1 MTTQTPPY
9 RKLAEELLLSHTS
22 LNDAGDQLVTTINPL
37 IAEYRKVLNDGL
49 TGQTAQK
56 KHIIIAGAGIAG
68 MLSAKLLKEY
78 GHDVTILEAN
88 ESRVGGRIKT
98 FHNGDGKSL
107 FSDDKQYGEAGAMR
121 FPASHPLLNDYFDKY
136 ELPTQPFY
144 LVDVD
149 QQSQQDNT
157 NPGTRLYNTS
167 IRCNSIQQRKN
178 EYNAQGEPRLEMNR
192 GFNGSTEEK
201 TAAQLLDA
209 AFDPVRDLY
218 SDQKT
223 IVQGGEDV
231 VVRVDKPYEEWLN
244 GWAKV
249 IELYDE
255 YTVRRYL
262 KEVTQLE
269 ESTIELIGTIENLNS
284 RMPLSFIHSF
294 LGRSDINPDNVY
306 KEVKGG
312 SWHITEVLRKDILGA
327 GVEIKFNHRITHLD
341 YDDGANNDGKHAANR
356 GSAVSIR
363 SVKEQDAQGDIVE
376 NLAVTGDLMIISIPF
391 SSLRFVR
398 TDPDF
403 SYGKRRAIMEL
414 HYDAATKVLL
424 EFNQRWWEFSSKQ
437 EWIDGINAPDLPQAD
452 KDKYLSS
459 LEAEDWTVT
468 DARGGGSVTDNPN
481 RFMYYPSH
489 RVEGSDGGVIL
500 SSYTWADDA
509 RRWDSMGDDDR
520 YGFALRGMKLLHGEA
535 ITAFYTGHEFAQTQ
549 SWARSPYAFGEA
561 AVFQA
566 GQFSNLHP
574 NIPTP
579 EGPIHFSGEHT
590 SVKHAWIEGSLESA
604 IRTALEIHR
613 LG

>member
-22 LNDAGDQLVTTINPL
+22 LNEEGNQLVTTINPL
-37 IAEYRKVLNDGL
+37 IARYREVLNNGL

-88 ESRVGGRIKT
+88 KSRVGGRIKT
-98 FHNGDGKSL
+98 FRNDDEKSL
-107 FSDDKQYGEAGAMR
+107 FADDKQYGEAGAMR

-136 ELPTQPFY
+136 DLQTQPFY

-149 QQSQQDNT
+149 KQSQDDND

-167 IRCNSIQQRKN
+167 IRCNSIQTRKN
-178 EYNAQGEPRLEMNR
+178 QYNEEGAARIEMNR
-192 GFNGSTEEK
+192 GFDGSTEEQ
-201 TAAQLLDA
+201 TTAQLLDA

-218 SDQKT
+218 SEQKT
-223 IVQGGEDV
+223 IVQDGEEV
-231 VVRVDKPYEEWLN
+231 TVRVDKPYEEWLN
-244 GWAKV
+244 GWAQV

-262 KEVTQLE
+262 KEVTLLE

-294 LGRSDINPDNVY
+294 LGRADINPDNTY
-306 KEVKGG
+306 KEVVGG
-312 SWHITEVLRKDILGA
+312 SWNITEVLRKDILAA
-327 GVEIKFNHRITHLD
+327 GVEIKFDHRMTHLD
-341 YDDGANNDGKHAANR
+341 FDNGANGAGKHATNR
-356 GSAVSIR
+356 GAAVSIR
-363 SVKEQDAQGDIVE
+363 SVQENQVDDKIVE
-376 NLAVTGDLMIISIPF
+376 NPPVIGDLMIITIPF
-391 SSLRFVR
+391 SSMRFVR

-424 EFNQRWWEFSSKQ
+424 EFNQRWWEFETKQ
-437 EWIDGINAPDLPQAD
+437 QWIDGINAADISQAD
-452 KDKYLSS
+452 KDKYLGS
-459 LEAEDWTVT
+459 LEAQDWAVT

-489 RVEGSDGGVIL
+489 KVAGSDSGVVL

-509 RRWDSMGDDDR
+509 RRWDSMQDDDR
-520 YGFALRGMKLLHGEA
+520 YVFALRGMALIHGPA
-535 ITAFYTGHEFAQTQ
+535 INAFYTGNQHAQTQ
-549 SWARSPYAFGEA
+549 SWALNPYAFGEA

-574 NIPTP
+574 NIPTS

-604 IRTALEIHR
+604 IRTALEIHQ